1 MKVYFRLMAPQNVI
15 YTTEHENVCDLVT
28 LDDFRR
34 ERNRISY
41 IKIIFLDR
49 PGPLKQKGG
58 TVRGVLKVLFVNL
71 GYVQKIPSQ
80 TLYWLS

>member
-28 LDDFRR
+28 LDDFHR
-34 ERNRISY
+34 ERNRMSY
-41 IKIIFLDR
+41 IKIIYLDG